1 MKPRAK
7 GSWKAAGSVMKRATG
22 RGQWVR
28 SGSHDPGPGGS
39 NSRSSILISVPAAML
54 IFSPLDAAPSL
65 RRPAG
70 IRLRLYPSLD
80 KILVSVED
88 LALVARL
95 GEHNEMAVSRQ
106 AQGARSG
113 LPASRQADGSGG
125 DGSRPDPRANQ
136 RRRTKA
142 AIMEGARTLLREGK
156 VPSVA
161 DAAEAAG

>member
-39 NSRSSILISVPAAML
+39 NSRSSILIAVPAAML
-54 IFSPLDAAPSL
+54 IFAPLDAAPSL

-88 LALVARL
+88 LALVTRL
-95 GEHNEMAVSRQ
+95 EEHNEMTVSRQ
-106 AQGARSG
+106 AQGAKRE
-113 LPASRQADGSGG
+113 LRANRKADGS
-125 DGSRPDPRANQ
+125 
-136 RRRTKA
+136 
-142 AIMEGARTLLREGK
+142 
-156 VPSVA
+156 PS
-161 DAAEAAG
+161 D